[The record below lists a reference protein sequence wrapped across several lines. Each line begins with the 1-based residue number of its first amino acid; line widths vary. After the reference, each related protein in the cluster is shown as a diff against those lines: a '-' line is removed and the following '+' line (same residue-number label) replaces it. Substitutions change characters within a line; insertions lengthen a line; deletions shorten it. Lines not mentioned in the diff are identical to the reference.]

1 MQFLAVERF
10 ALILKIT
17 LKANRGRTGEQKSFY
32 SAGTRGIQKGH
43 LFFWLEAAQKAMEGY
58 IGELCV
64 AGASDPSQLLLQQYK
79 HNSFRVCGMWI
90 KSKRGVR
97 LGLRR

>member
-64 AGASDPSQLLLQQYK
+64 AGVSATQLLLQQYK